1 MVVGMDIIVVVIMIV
16 IVIMVVMV
24 IMTVIVVTSSVQV
37 GYVCQSADGKA
48 CQSHKD
54 QHGFL

>member
-24 IMTVIVVTSSVQV
+24 IMAVILVTSSVQV
-37 GYVCQSADGKA
+37 GHVCPNADGKA
-48 CQSHKD
+48 CQSQKD